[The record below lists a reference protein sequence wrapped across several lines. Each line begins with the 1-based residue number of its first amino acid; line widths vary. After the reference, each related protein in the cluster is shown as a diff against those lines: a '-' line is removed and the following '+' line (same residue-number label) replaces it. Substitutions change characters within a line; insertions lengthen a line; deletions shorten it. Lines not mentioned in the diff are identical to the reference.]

1 MPIQPGFIDRMGWQ
15 VKVALE
21 WRGSQDEE
29 DGIATYS
36 LPGKK
41 FNLWMPS
48 FEHARRDM
56 QELLQGHV
64 IDQNDM
70 RLVGLLHLLGQA
82 ARRMESELWP
92 DADKADTHHR
102 KL

>member
-1 MPIQPGFIDRMGWQ
+1 MGWQ

-48 FEHARRDM
+48 FEHARRVEAVLEDVFVEGRRVGM
-56 QELLQGHV
+56 RELTDGLYKT
-64 IDQNDM
+64 IDEI
-70 RLVGLLHLLGQA
+70 A
-82 ARRMESELWP
+82 KKS
-92 DADKADTHHR
+92 
-102 KL
+102 

>member
-29 DGIATYS
+29 DGIAAYS

-56 QELLQGHV
+56 QELLQGPV
-64 IDQNDM
+64 
-70 RLVGLLHLLGQA
+70 
-82 ARRMESELWP
+82 
-92 DADKADTHHR
+92 KAPACLCGR
-102 KL
+102 AQKMASIS